1 MSRFGVEGNRGGT
14 MTPISEW
21 TLEQLKQFL
30 DTSIFLGGD
39 KEKVGVHTVLKAE
52 VLSLAGCSC
61 RTFFPDFHIT
71 SLEILQR
78 RSQALFSSDEVTLD
92 SLYVAPKNMSS
103 SWTLE
108 HHRRVVRAV
117 IQLGGLNSSKTTAE
131 AVLKLM
137 DEEDRRQGLT
147 TKMIEHHLVG
157 LYGLQKETQRL
168 MDSRNDVLWNGSLY
182 DLGRMQRKV
191 EDLLLEYQ
199 KFHGNKKK
207 KGKRKVTKW
216 VCPPQGRLKI
226 NVDGASQHGG
236 IGVVVRNEHG
246 TTREFFRH
254 LRASVVMYTLS

>member
-1 MSRFGVEGNRGGT
+1 MSCFEVEGNRGGT

-21 TLEQLKQFL
+21 KLEQHKQFL
-30 DTSIFLGGD
+30 DTFILIGGD
-39 KEKVGVHTVLKAE
+39 KEQVGVHTALKAE
-52 VLSLAGCSC
+52 LLSLAGCSC

-92 SLYVAPKNMSS
+92 SLYVAPKKMSS

-147 TKMIEHHLVG
+147 AKMIEHHLVG

-168 MDSRNDVLWNGSLY
+168 MAFCEKEKEQSFWDLRYLVRKGLYYVL
-182 DLGRMQRKV
+182 
-191 EDLLLEYQ
+191 
-199 KFHGNKKK
+199 F
-207 KGKRKVTKW
+207 TKIKEN
-216 VCPPQGRLKI
+216 P
-226 NVDGASQHGG
+226 
-236 IGVVVRNEHG
+236 
-246 TTREFFRH
+246 H
-254 LRASVVMYTLS
+254 LRQHLKLLKQVSMAHWIQFHIIKSEREVLKAFG